1 MKPEVVFTRA
11 CSVAELLE
19 RLLSQARR
27 SVDAALYR
35 LNNPRLAGALEE
47 AVRRG
52 AQVRVVLDR
61 GKYEETR
68 TARQLISAGVISF
81 RLLSGRGG
89 AGTKMH
95 HKFAILDSSVILT
108 GSYNWTL
115 ESEEEN
121 FESLLILREPEV
133 VTAYQQEFSALW
145 SAAEAI

>member
-19 RLLSQARR
+19 GLLSQASR
-27 SVDAALYR
+27 SVDGALHR
-35 LNNPRLAGALEE
+35 LNNPRLARALAE

-68 TARQLISAGVISF
+68 TTRQILSTGAISF

-95 HKFAILDSSVILT
+95 HKFAILDSSVVLT

-121 FESLLILREPEV
+121 FDSLLILHEPEV

-145 SAAEAI
+145 SAAQVL

>member
-1 MKPEVVFTRA
+1 MGPEVAFTRA
-11 CSVAELLE
+11 GSVAALIE
-19 RLLSQARR
+19 RLLSSASR

-35 LNNPRLAGALEE
+35 LNHPGLARALEG
-47 AVRRG
+47 AVARG
-52 AQVRVVLDR
+52 VQVRVVLDR

-68 TARQLISAGVISF
+68 ATRQLLSTGVISP

-95 HKFAILDSSVILT
+95 HKFAIVDASAVLT

-121 FESLLILREPEV
+121 FEGLLVFREPETV
-133 VTAYQQEFSALW
+133 AAYQQEFNELW
-145 SAAEAI
+145 SAAQAL

>member
-1 MKPEVVFTRA
+1 MGPEVAFTRA
-11 CSVAELLE
+11 GSVAALIE
-19 RLLSQARR
+19 RLLSSASR

-35 LNNPRLAGALEE
+35 LNHPGLARALEG
-47 AVRRG
+47 AVARG
-52 AQVRVVLDR
+52 VQVRVVLDR

-68 TARQLISAGVISF
+68 TTRKLLSTGVISF

-95 HKFAILDSSVILT
+95 HKFAILDSSVVLT

-121 FESLLILREPEV
+121 FDSLLILHEPEV

-145 SAAEAI
+145 SAAQVL